1 MRLSLPKMLNA
12 PLLERG
18 AKKFRKNAVLLH
30 GVLLS
35 VSLIMVF
42 PWLIAIST
50 GLKAPGESS
59 INRSLIPWEIA
70 LSNFSDAWRI
80 ANVPLL
86 AFNSFI
92 VTAASVV
99 MILFLASL
107 AAYGF
112 ARLTFVLKES
122 LYLLFLAGLML
133 QAAAIMV
140 PLYQVNV
147 AFGFLDTYFALIG
160 PYIALGLPFAILIL
174 RGFFE
179 GLPAELEDAALIDG
193 ASRFTIYWRIMLPL
207 TRPALATVAI
217 FTGLG
222 TWNDF
227 LLPMLMTNRPH
238 LRTMPLG
245 LILFELEG
253 GIGFVQHEYR
263 FALIIMMTLPV
274 IIVFLLLQRQFMS
287 GLTAGAIKG

>member
-1 MRLSLPKMLNA
+1 MGSKL
-12 PLLERG
+12 
-18 AKKFRKNAVLLH
+18 KFRRKSILIHAVLLF
-30 GVLLS
+30 
-35 VSLIMVF
+35 VSFIMIF
-42 PWLIAIST
+42 PWLIAFST
-50 GLKAPGESS
+50 GLKAPGESAL
-59 INRSLIPWEIA
+59 NRGLIPWEIT
-70 LSNFSDAWRI
+70 LGNFPEAWRI

-99 MILFLASL
+99 IILFLASL

-112 ARLTFVLKES
+112 ARLNFVLKEPF
-122 LYLLFLAGLML
+122 YLLFLAGLML

-147 AFGFLDTYFALIG
+147 AFKLLDTFYALVG
-160 PYIALGLPFAILIL
+160 PYVALGLPFAILIL

-179 GLPAELEDAALIDG
+179 GLPEEIEDAALIDG

-227 LLPMLMTNRPH
+227 LLPMLMTSKPG

-253 GIGFVQHEYR
+253 AIGMVLHEYR
-263 FALIIMMTLPV
+263 FALIIMMTLPI
-274 IIVFLLLQRQFMS
+274 IIVFLILQRQFMS

>member
-1 MRLSLPKMLNA
+1 MASKVSRIKI
-12 PLLERG
+12 
-18 AKKFRKNAVLLH
+18 RKQSVLLH
-30 GVLLS
+30 IVLFS
-35 VSLIMVF
+35 VSFIMIF
-42 PWLIAIST
+42 PWLFAFST
-50 GLKAPGESS
+50 GLKAPGESAL
-59 INRSLIPWEIA
+59 NRSLIPWELS
-70 LSNFSDAWRI
+70 LSNFSEAWRI
-80 ANVPLL
+80 ADVPLL
-86 AFNSFI
+86 ALNSFV

-112 ARLTFVLKES
+112 ARLDFVLKEP

-147 AFGFLDTYFALIG
+147 AFGLLDTHYALIG

-179 GLPAELEDAALIDG
+179 GLPDEIEDAALIDG
-193 ASRFTIYWRIMLPL
+193 ATRFTIYWRVMLPL

-227 LLPMLMTNRPH
+227 LLPMLMTNKAS

-245 LILFELEG
+245 LILFQLEA
-253 GIGFVQHEYR
+253 GIGLVLNEYR
-263 FALIIMMTLPV
+263 FALIIMMTLPLIV
-274 IIVFLLLQRQFMS
+274 VFLLLQRQFMS

>member
-1 MRLSLPKMLNA
+1 MIISPREFETLN
-12 PLLERG
+12 
-18 AKKFRKNAVLLH
+18 N
-30 GVLLS
+30 
-35 VSLIMVF
+35 F
-42 PWLIAIST
+42 PA
-50 GLKAPGESS
+50 
-59 INRSLIPWEIA
+59 
-70 LSNFSDAWRI
+70 AWRI

-99 MILFLASL
+99 LILFLASL

-112 ARLTFVLKES
+112 ARLNFVMKEP

-147 AFGFLDTYFALIG
+147 AFGLLDTYFALVG
-160 PYIALGLPFAILIL
+160 PYVALGLPFAILIL

-179 GLPAELEDAALIDG
+179 GLPEEIEDAALIDG
-193 ASRFTIYWRIMLPL
+193 ATRFTIYWRIMLPL

-227 LLPMLMTNRPH
+227 LLPMLMTSKPG

-253 GIGFVQHEYR
+253 SIGLVLHEYR
-263 FALIIMMTLPV
+263 FALFIMMTLPI
-274 IIVFLLLQRQFMS
+274 IIVFILLQRKFMS

>member
-1 MRLSLPKMLNA
+1 MGSMI
-12 PLLERG
+12 
-18 AKKFRKNAVLLH
+18 KFRRNSILLH
-30 GVLLS
+30 ATLLI
-35 VSLIMVF
+35 VSFIMIF
-42 PWLIAIST
+42 PWLIAFST
-50 GLKAPGESS
+50 GLKAPGESAL
-59 INRSLIPWEIA
+59 NRGLIPWEISLA
-70 LSNFSDAWRI
+70 NFPEAWRI
-80 ANVPLL
+80 ANVPVL

-99 MILFLASL
+99 LILFLASL

-112 ARLTFVLKES
+112 ARLDFVLKGPF
-122 LYLLFLAGLML
+122 YLLFLAGLML

-147 AFGFLDTYFALIG
+147 AFGLLDTYFALVG
-160 PYIALGLPFAILIL
+160 PYVALGLPFAILIL

-179 GLPAELEDAALIDG
+179 GLPDEIEDAALIDG
-193 ASRFTIYWRIMLPL
+193 ATRFTIYWRIMLPL

-227 LLPMLMTNRPH
+227 LLPMLMTSKPG

-253 GIGFVQHEYR
+253 SIGFVLHEYR
-263 FALIIMMTLPV
+263 FALIIMMTLPI
-274 IIVFLLLQRQFMS
+274 IIVFLILQRQFMS

>member
-1 MRLSLPKMLNA
+1 MGFRLKL
-12 PLLERG
+12 R
-18 AKKFRKNAVLLH
+18 RKTVLTHAVLIF
-30 GVLLS
+30 
-35 VSLIMVF
+35 VSFIMIF
-42 PWLIAIST
+42 PWLIALST
-50 GLKAPGESS
+50 GLKAPGESAL
-59 INRSLIPWEIA
+59 NRGLIPWEIA
-70 LSNFSDAWRI
+70 LGNFPEAWRI

-86 AFNSFI
+86 ALNSFV

-112 ARLTFVLKES
+112 ARLSFFFKEPF
-122 LYLLFLAGLML
+122 YLLFLAGLML

-147 AFGFLDTYFALIG
+147 AFGLLDTYYALVG

-179 GLPAELEDAALIDG
+179 GLPEEIEDAALIDG

-227 LLPMLMTNRPH
+227 LLPMLMTSKPG

-253 GIGFVQHEYR
+253 SIGFVLHEYR
-263 FALIIMMTLPV
+263 FALIIMMTLPIV
-274 IIVFLLLQRQFMS
+274 IVFLLLQRQFMS

>member
-1 MRLSLPKMLNA
+1 M
-12 PLLERG
+12 
-18 AKKFRKNAVLLH
+18 
-30 GVLLS
+30 
-35 VSLIMVF
+35 
-42 PWLIAIST
+42 
-50 GLKAPGESS
+50 
-59 INRSLIPWEIA
+59 
-70 LSNFSDAWRI
+70 SNFGVVWEI

-86 AFNSFI
+86 AFNSLV
-92 VTAASVV
+92 VTAASVLI
-99 MILFLASL
+99 ILFLASL

-112 ARLTFVLKES
+112 ARLNFVLKEP

-147 AFGFLDTYFALIG
+147 AFGILDTYNALIG
-160 PYIALGLPFAILIL
+160 PYVALGLPFAILIL
-174 RGFFE
+174 RGFFAA
-179 GLPAELEDAALIDG
+179 LPQELEDAALIDG

-227 LLPMLMTNRPH
+227 LLPMLMTSNSD

-245 LILFELEG
+245 
-253 GIGFVQHEYR
+253 
-263 FALIIMMTLPV
+263 
-274 IIVFLLLQRQFMS
+274 
-287 GLTAGAIKG
+287 

>member
-1 MRLSLPKMLNA
+1 M
-12 PLLERG
+12 
-18 AKKFRKNAVLLH
+18 
-30 GVLLS
+30 
-35 VSLIMVF
+35 
-42 PWLIAIST
+42 
-50 GLKAPGESS
+50 
-59 INRSLIPWEIA
+59 
-70 LSNFSDAWRI
+70 
-80 ANVPLL
+80 PLL
-86 AFNSFI
+86 AFNSFV

-99 MILFLASL
+99 AILFLGL
-107 AAYGF
+107 AGGLWLSPGSNF
-112 ARLTFVLKES
+112 AFKEPF
-122 LYLLFLAGLML
+122 YLLFLAGLML

-147 AFGFLDTYFALIG
+147 TFNLLDTYYAMIG
-160 PYIALGLPFAILIL
+160 PYVALGLPFAILIL

-179 GLPAELEDAALIDG
+179 GLPEEIEDAALIDG

-227 LLPMLMTNRPH
+227 LLPMLMTSKPG

-253 GIGFVQHEYR
+253 NR
-263 FALIIMMTLPV
+263 SASSCT
-274 IIVFLLLQRQFMS
+274 S
-287 GLTAGAIKG
+287 TASR

>member
-1 MRLSLPKMLNA
+1 MSLPLPDIKIRRNS
-12 PLLERG
+12 
-18 AKKFRKNAVLLH
+18 VLLH
-30 GVLLS
+30 IVLFP
-35 VSLIMVF
+35 VSFIMVF
-42 PWLIAIST
+42 PWLIALST
-50 GLKAPGESS
+50 SLKAPGESS
-59 INRSLIPWEIA
+59 INRGLIPWEVA
-70 LSNFSDAWRI
+70 FSNFSDAWRL
-80 ANVPLL
+80 ANVPML

-112 ARLTFVLKES
+112 ARLNFVMKES

-140 PLYQVNV
+140 PLYQINV
-147 AFGFLDTYFALIG
+147 ALEILDTRFALIG

-179 GLPAELEDAALIDG
+179 SLPDELEDAALIDG

-217 FTGLG
+217 FAGLG

-227 LLPMLMTNRPH
+227 LLPMLMTNKAS

-253 GIGFVQHEYR
+253 GIGLVQHEYR
-263 FALIIMMTLPV
+263 FALIIMMALPI
-274 IIVFLLLQRQFMS
+274 IIVFLLLQKQFMS

>member
-1 MRLSLPKMLNA
+1 MVSKLKLR
-12 PLLERG
+12 
-18 AKKFRKNAVLLH
+18 RKSILIHAVLLF
-30 GVLLS
+30 
-35 VSLIMVF
+35 VSFIMVF
-42 PWLIAIST
+42 PWLIAFST
-50 GLKAPGESS
+50 GLKAPGESAL
-59 INRSLIPWEIA
+59 NRGLIPWEISLA
-70 LSNFSDAWRI
+70 NFPEAWRI
-80 ANVPLL
+80 ANVPVL
-86 AFNSFI
+86 AFNSFV

-99 MILFLASL
+99 LILFLASL

-112 ARLTFVLKES
+112 ARLNFVLKEPF
-122 LYLLFLAGLML
+122 YMLFLAGLML

-147 AFGFLDTYFALIG
+147 TFKLLDTHFALVG
-160 PYIALGLPFAILIL
+160 PYVALGLPFAILIL

-179 GLPAELEDAALIDG
+179 GLPDEIEDAALIDG
-193 ASRFTIYWRIMLPL
+193 ATRFTIYWRIMLPL

-227 LLPMLMTNRPH
+227 LLPMLMTSKPG

-253 GIGFVQHEYR
+253 AIGMVLHEYR
-263 FALIIMMTLPV
+263 FALIIMMTVPI

>member
-1 MRLSLPKMLNA
+1 MGTRLKFTKKSVLTHALLIFFSLAM
-12 PLLERG
+12 
-18 AKKFRKNAVLLH
+18 
-30 GVLLS
+30 
-35 VSLIMVF
+35 IF
-42 PWLIAIST
+42 PWLIAFST
-50 GLKAPGESS
+50 GLKAPGESAL
-59 INRSLIPWEIA
+59 NRGLIPWEIS
-70 LSNFSDAWRI
+70 LGNFAKAWEI
-80 ANVPLL
+80 ANVPVL
-86 AFNSFI
+86 AFNSFV

-99 MILFLASL
+99 AILFLASL
-107 AAYGF
+107 ASYGF
-112 ARLTFVLKES
+112 ARLDFAFKEPF
-122 LYLLFLAGLML
+122 YLLFLAGLML

-147 AFGFLDTYFALIG
+147 TFKLLDTYFAMIG
-160 PYIALGLPFAILIL
+160 PYVALGLPFAILIL

-179 GLPAELEDAALIDG
+179 GLPEEIEDAALMDG
-193 ASRFTIYWRIMLPL
+193 ATRFTIYWRIMLPL

-227 LLPMLMTNRPH
+227 LLPMLMTSKPG

-253 GIGFVQHEYR
+253 AIGFVLHEYR
-263 FALIIMMTLPV
+263 FALIIMMTVPL

>member
-1 MRLSLPKMLNA
+1 MGSMI
-12 PLLERG
+12 
-18 AKKFRKNAVLLH
+18 KFRRNSILLH
-30 GVLLS
+30 ATLLL
-35 VSLIMVF
+35 VSFIMIF
-42 PWLIAIST
+42 PWLIAFST
-50 GLKAPGESS
+50 GLKAPGESAL
-59 INRSLIPWEIA
+59 NRGLIPWEISLA
-70 LSNFSDAWRI
+70 NFPEAWRI
-80 ANVPLL
+80 ANVPVL

-99 MILFLASL
+99 LILFLASL

-112 ARLTFVLKES
+112 ARLDFVLKGPF
-122 LYLLFLAGLML
+122 YLLFLAGLML

-147 AFGFLDTYFALIG
+147 AFGLLDTYFALVG
-160 PYIALGLPFAILIL
+160 PYVALGLPFAILIL

-179 GLPAELEDAALIDG
+179 GLPDEIEDAALIDG
-193 ASRFTIYWRIMLPL
+193 ATRFTIYWRIMLPL

-227 LLPMLMTNRPH
+227 LLPMLMTSKPG

-253 GIGFVQHEYR
+253 SIGFVLHEYR
-263 FALIIMMTLPV
+263 FALIIMMTLPI
-274 IIVFLLLQRQFMS
+274 IIVFLILQRQFMS

>member
-1 MRLSLPKMLNA
+1 MGSRLKHH
-12 PLLERG
+12 
-18 AKKFRKNAVLLH
+18 RKSILIHAVLLF
-30 GVLLS
+30 
-35 VSLIMVF
+35 VSFIMIF

-50 GLKAPGESS
+50 GVKAPGESAL
-59 INRSLIPWEIA
+59 NRGLIPWEIS
-70 LSNFSDAWRI
+70 LGNFSEAWRI

-86 AFNSFI
+86 AFNSFV

-99 MILFLASL
+99 LILFLASL

-112 ARLTFVLKES
+112 ARLDFFLKEPF
-122 LYLLFLAGLML
+122 YLLFLAGLML

-147 AFGFLDTYFALIG
+147 ALGLLDTYYALIG

-179 GLPAELEDAALIDG
+179 GLPEEIEDAALIDG
-193 ASRFTIYWRIMLPL
+193 ATRFTIYWRIMLPL

-227 LLPMLMTNRPH
+227 LLPMLMTSKAG

-253 GIGFVQHEYR
+253 SIGFVLHEYR
-263 FALIIMMTLPV
+263 FALIIMMTLPIV
-274 IIVFLLLQRQFMS
+274 IVFLLLQRQFMS

>member
-1 MRLSLPKMLNA
+1 MVSKIKLRRESI
-12 PLLERG
+12 
-18 AKKFRKNAVLLH
+18 LLH
-30 GVLLS
+30 GVLLF
-35 VSLIMVF
+35 VSFIMIF
-42 PWLIAIST
+42 PWLVAFST
-50 GLKAPGESS
+50 GLKAPGESAL
-59 INRSLIPWEIA
+59 NRGLIPWEIS
-70 LSNFSDAWRI
+70 LGNFSEAWRI
-80 ANVPLL
+80 ANVPVL
-86 AFNSFI
+86 AFNSFV

-112 ARLTFVLKES
+112 ARLNFVLKEPF
-122 LYLLFLAGLML
+122 YLLFLAGLML

-147 AFGFLDTYFALIG
+147 AFGLLDTYFALVG
-160 PYIALGLPFAILIL
+160 PYVALGLPFAILIL

-179 GLPAELEDAALIDG
+179 GLPEEIEDAALIDG
-193 ASRFTIYWRIMLPL
+193 ATRFTIYWRIMLPL

-227 LLPMLMTNRPH
+227 LLPMLMTSKPG

-253 GIGFVQHEYR
+253 SIGFVLHEYR
-263 FALIIMMTLPV
+263 FALIIMMTVPI

>member
-1 MRLSLPKMLNA
+1 MKRPQLRIKLS
-12 PLLERG
+12 
-18 AKKFRKNAVLLH
+18 KKSAVLH
-30 GVLLS
+30 VVLLA
-35 VSLIMVF
+35 VSFFMIY
-42 PWLIAIST
+42 PWLIVLST
-50 GLKAPGESS
+50 GIKAPGESVLS
-59 INRSLIPWEIA
+59 RSLIPKEVS
-70 LSNFSDAWRI
+70 LSNFGAVWEI

-86 AFNSFI
+86 AFNSLV
-92 VTAASVV
+92 VTAASVLI
-99 MILFLASL
+99 ILFLASL

-112 ARLTFVLKES
+112 ARLNFVLKEP

-147 AFGFLDTYFALIG
+147 AFGILDTYYALIG
-160 PYIALGLPFAILIL
+160 PYVALGLPFAILIL
-174 RGFFE
+174 RGFFAA
-179 GLPAELEDAALIDG
+179 LPQELEDAALIDG

-227 LLPMLMTNRPH
+227 LLPMLMTSNSD

-253 GIGFVQHEYR
+253 NIGFIQQEYR
-263 FALIIMMTLPV
+263 FNLIIMMMLPLL
-274 IIVFLLLQRQFMS
+274 ILFLLLQRQFMS
-287 GLTAGAIKG
+287 GLTAGAVKG

>member
-1 MRLSLPKMLNA
+1 MGFRLKLS
-12 PLLERG
+12 
-18 AKKFRKNAVLLH
+18 RKSVLTHAVLIF
-30 GVLLS
+30 
-35 VSLIMVF
+35 VSFIMIF
-42 PWLIAIST
+42 PWLIALST
-50 GLKAPGESS
+50 GLKAPGESAL
-59 INRSLIPWEIA
+59 NRGLIPWEIA
-70 LSNFSDAWRI
+70 LGNFPEAWRI

-86 AFNSFI
+86 AFNSFV

-112 ARLTFVLKES
+112 ARLSFFLKEPF
-122 LYLLFLAGLML
+122 YLLFLAGLML

-147 AFGFLDTYFALIG
+147 AFGLLDTYYALVG

-179 GLPAELEDAALIDG
+179 GLPEEIEDAALIDG

-227 LLPMLMTNRPH
+227 LLPMLMTSKPG

-253 GIGFVQHEYR
+253 SIGFVLHEYR
-263 FALIIMMTLPV
+263 FALIIMMTLPIV
-274 IIVFLLLQRQFMS
+274 IVFLLLQRQFMS

>member
-1 MRLSLPKMLNA
+1 MGSMI
-12 PLLERG
+12 
-18 AKKFRKNAVLLH
+18 KFRRNSVLLH
-30 GVLLS
+30 ATLLI
-35 VSLIMVF
+35 VSFIMIF
-42 PWLIAIST
+42 PWLIAFST
-50 GLKAPGESS
+50 GLKAPGESAL
-59 INRSLIPWEIA
+59 NRGLIPWEISLA
-70 LSNFSDAWRI
+70 NFPEAWRI
-80 ANVPLL
+80 ANVPVL

-99 MILFLASL
+99 LILFLASL

-112 ARLTFVLKES
+112 ARLDFVLKGPF
-122 LYLLFLAGLML
+122 YLLFLAGLML

-147 AFGFLDTYFALIG
+147 AFGLLDTYFALVG
-160 PYIALGLPFAILIL
+160 PYVALGLPFAILIL

-179 GLPAELEDAALIDG
+179 GLPDEIEDAALIDG
-193 ASRFTIYWRIMLPL
+193 ATRFTIYWRIMLPL

-227 LLPMLMTNRPH
+227 LLPMLMTSKPG

-253 GIGFVQHEYR
+253 SIGFVLHEYR
-263 FALIIMMTLPV
+263 FALIIMMTLPI
-274 IIVFLLLQRQFMS
+274 IIVFLILQRQFMS

>member
-1 MRLSLPKMLNA
+1 MVSKLKLR
-12 PLLERG
+12 
-18 AKKFRKNAVLLH
+18 RKSILIHAVLLF
-30 GVLLS
+30 
-35 VSLIMVF
+35 VSFIMVF
-42 PWLIAIST
+42 PWLIAFST
-50 GLKAPGESS
+50 GLKAPGESAL
-59 INRSLIPWEIA
+59 NRGLIPWEISLA
-70 LSNFSDAWRI
+70 NFPEAWRI
-80 ANVPLL
+80 ANVPVL
-86 AFNSFI
+86 AFNSFV

-99 MILFLASL
+99 LILFLASL

-112 ARLTFVLKES
+112 ARLNFVLKEPF
-122 LYLLFLAGLML
+122 YMLFLAGLML

-147 AFGFLDTYFALIG
+147 TFKLLDTHFALVG
-160 PYIALGLPFAILIL
+160 PYVALGLPFAILIL

-179 GLPAELEDAALIDG
+179 GLPDEIEDAALIDG
-193 ASRFTIYWRIMLPL
+193 ATRFTIYWRIMLPL

-227 LLPMLMTNRPH
+227 LLPMLMTSRPG

-253 GIGFVQHEYR
+253 AIGMVLHEYR
-263 FALIIMMTLPV
+263 FALIIMMTVPI